1 MWPREEPLGLPVLL
15 PGGEIGR
22 PRQFVHD
29 DDGGT
34 WRYVLEFRGARE
46 R

>member
-22 PRQFVHD
+22 LRQFVHD